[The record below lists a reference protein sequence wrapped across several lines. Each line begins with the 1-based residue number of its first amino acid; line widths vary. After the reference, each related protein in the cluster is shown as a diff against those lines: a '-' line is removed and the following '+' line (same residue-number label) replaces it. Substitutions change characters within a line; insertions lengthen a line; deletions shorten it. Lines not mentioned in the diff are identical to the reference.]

1 MKFST
6 AQFFDLSVGAPVRL
20 MMMQTAFEHHP
31 KEYPNCPEHA
41 KPKSWRDVRGTNY
54 QSINAYIGALS
65 QGLNDGEPVWYTHT
79 GPAFRNEQ
87 AVHDM
92 DGGPSHKG
100 WYTEHDGATCKDGSG
115 LCWGIV
121 GLLPHGRFIAG
132 YYWGDN
138 GERVYFPEV
147 YADADDAISAA
158 DEHARVYA
166 ESCQEDSQKQE
177 YIREAEERVEG
188 LEDNLKD
195 DKARLI
201 EVLAL
206 RHKPGFEYAAK
217 RAKFLIEL
225 IRSHQEKLEEAREAL
240 KKAEDD

>member
-1 MKFST
+1 MRFST

-20 MMMQTAFEHHP
+20 MMMQTAFEHHAE
-31 KEYPNCPEHA
+31 EYPHCPEAA

-54 QSINAYIGALS
+54 QSLRAYTGALD
-65 QGLNDGEPVWYTHT
+65 QGLQDGEPVWYTYT

-92 DGGPSHKG
+92 DGGPSHRG
-100 WYTEHDGATCKDGSG
+100 WYTEHDGTTYKDGSG
-115 LCWGIV
+115 LCHGIV

-147 YADADDAISAA
+147 YDDVGDAISAA

-188 LEDNLKD
+188 LEDSLKD
-195 DKARLI
+195 DKARLTEI
-201 EVLAL
+201 LAL

-217 RAKFLIEL
+217 RIKFLVDVMRI
-225 IRSHQEKLEEAREAL
+225 HKDKLEEAHKSLKEAQD
-240 KKAEDD
+240 E

>member
-1 MKFST
+1 M
-6 AQFFDLSVGAPVRL
+6 RL

-41 KPKSWRDVRGTNY
+41 KPKSWRDMRRTNY

-100 WYTEHDGATCKDGSG
+100 WYTEHDGATYKDGSG

-201 EVLAL
+201 EILAL

-217 RAKFLIEL
+217 RIKHLVDV
-225 IRSHQEKLEEAREAL
+225 IRTHQEKLEEAKESLKEAQD
-240 KKAEDD
+240 E